1 MTGLLFMTIL
11 TALLVLL
18 FLAVVA
24 EAVWLIQR
32 RLKRIGG
39 NGDSFLAKLRFGLR
53 AIERQT
59 TYLPLEV
66 PAINA
71 ALTALAPPS
80 GDARPEGAWR

>member
-1 MTGLLFMTIL
+1 MTELLFMTVM
-11 TALLVLL
+11 TALLTLL
-18 FLAVVA
+18 FLGVVA

-59 TYLPLEV
+59 AYLPSEL
-66 PAINA
+66 PRINA
-71 ALTALAPPS
+71 AVTALAPPS
-80 GDARPEGAWR
+80 NAGDRP